1 MVFMTKKIRSR
12 VFETNSSSVHSL
24 VFSKEE
30 LEPSVLPVDK
40 NDKIIT
46 DFGEFGREYCI
57 YNTQE
62 EKLSYLIT
70 CLYYLSNDFD
80 SVEGVYDN
88 YDFKTLEKY
97 VCEYTGAA
105 GIKILGKTDPYIDH
119 QSIPEYDIDIV
130 NMYDKDSVINF
141 IFNKNIALKTDSD

>member
-1 MVFMTKKIRSR
+1 MVFMTKKIRSG

-24 VFSKEE
+24 VFSKEG

-57 YNTQE
+57 YNTQA

-70 CLYYLSNDFD
+70 SLYYLSSGFD

-88 YDFKTLEKY
+88 YDFQTLEKY

-105 GIKILGKTDPYIDH
+105 GIKILGETDPYIDH

>member
-1 MVFMTKKIRSR
+1 MVFMTKKIRSG

-24 VFSKEE
+24 VFSKEG

-57 YNTQE
+57 YNTQA

-70 CLYYLSNDFD
+70 CL
-80 SVEGVYDN
+80 N
-88 YDFKTLEKY
+88 YDFQTLEKY

-105 GIKILGKTDPYIDH
+105 GIKILGETDPYIDH

>member
-1 MVFMTKKIRSR
+1 MVFMTKKIRSG

-24 VFSKEE
+24 VFSKEG

-57 YNTQE
+57 YNTQA

-70 CLYYLSNDFD
+70 CLYYLSSGFD

-88 YDFKTLEKY
+88 YDFQTLEKY
-97 VCEYTGAA
+97 V
-105 GIKILGKTDPYIDH
+105 
-119 QSIPEYDIDIV
+119 
-130 NMYDKDSVINF
+130 
-141 IFNKNIALKTDSD
+141 